1 MMNETSCDGVMVGRA
16 AMGNPWLLGRVAMFL
31 ETGALLPEPTP
42 IERIAVAREHA
53 RLQVAQQGEHIGC
66 RELRGLLG
74 HYFKGLPGA
83 PRIREALT
91 KVTTL
96 GGIERVLDNALTTC
110 EAAASPR
117 PVESE
122 LATAPQSLVAA

>member
-1 MMNETSCDGVMVGRA
+1 MVGRA

-91 KVTTL
+91 KVTML
-96 GGIERVLDNALTTC
+96 AEIERVLDDALAAFTNANPC
-110 EAAASPR
+110 HAAQQMAS
-117 PVESE
+117 VERA
-122 LATAPQSLVAA
+122 LASA